1 MKSQRTQSFKGTKAK
16 GIPIHYHNQ
25 KRTRITMEI
34 LENWFYKNSIPE
46 IQVFLK
52 VI

>member
-1 MKSQRTQSFKGTKAK
+1 MKNQKKKSFKGTKAK
-16 GIPIHYHNQ
+16 CIPVHYYNQ
-25 KRTRITMEI
+25 KRTWITMKI
-34 LENWFYKNSIPE
+34 LENWFYKHSIPE